1 VADALLDPVRGDR
14 ERQPS
19 RERGGTREIEL
30 AKPGARCQPGEDVEE
45 DLEDVPARDEAER
58 GSKRPEEDPVRPARE
73 VRLRLRL
80 GPECVGITLWSA
92 SVLELMPHEP
102 VVVEGLQ
109 VIAGRC
115 LAVGGRTAGEELR
128 ACIADG
134 RPGRRHACREVKRGA
149 ERYIACAARTSS
161 SKSGTS
167 AVS

>member
-1 VADALLDPVRGDR
+1 
-14 ERQPS
+14 
-19 RERGGTREIEL
+19 EL
-30 AKPGARCQPGEDVEE
+30 AEPGACGQPGEDVEE

-58 GSKRPEEDPVRPARE
+58 SSERPEENPVGPPRE
-73 VRLRLRL
+73 VHLRLRL
-80 GPECVGITLWSA
+80 GSERVGIAPRSA
-92 SVLELMPHEP
+92 RVLELMADEP

-109 VIAGRC
+109 MIAGRRF
-115 LAVGGRTAGEELR
+115 AVGGRTAGQELR
-128 ACIADG
+128 ACVGDG